1 MPPTPATTSL
11 PAEPT
16 RAHDRRWAALA
27 VVSTTELM
35 IALDLTI
42 MLIALPSAAHD
53 LGMTVR
59 EGRWVIIGYTLA
71 FGALLMLGGRV
82 ADKIGRRQALIVG
95 SLGFAAA
102 SALGGAAVGPGML
115 LTARA
120 LQGVFAALLAPSTV
134 ALISVTF
141 HDRDERAL
149 AFGRFGAVIMIG
161 IAVGLL
167 LGGALTQFL
176 DWRWCLLINVPIA
189 VGCAIGAWRLVPTTR
204 PSAGLR
210 LDLPGAALVGA
221 GVGALVFATAE
232 AEIDGWG
239 SPLVVGLIVA
249 AVVLLTLF
257 ALCENHESQPLLPL
271 RILGNRLRLGANLS
285 FLAANVANN
294 GAFLLLTYQAQRIL
308 GYGALLTGVAFLP
321 LVLVIAPVSIR
332 VTPWL
337 LTRHSR
343 RGLVT
348 AGLLAMAVAMLA
360 MTRLTAGGS
369 YLQLLAP
376 LVLIGLG
383 MGLSSGPASSAG
395 TEAEDPADVSAASSL
410 VRSSQQI
417 GAALGASIVTTLA
430 AGYAV
435 DAPADDSRVAAAVHG
450 FAEAGYWSA
459 GILVAAAI
467 AVWWIMPRPTAAGVA
482 DSGLF

>member
-1 MPPTPATTSL
+1 MPPTPATTSG

-16 RAHDRRWAALA
+16 RARDRRWAALA
-27 VVSTTELM
+27 VVSATELM
-35 IALDLTI
+35 IALDLTV
-42 MLIALPSAAHD
+42 MLIALPSAQHD
-53 LGMTVR
+53 LGMTIR

-82 ADKIGRRQALIVG
+82 ADRIGRRQALIVG

-115 LTARA
+115 LAARA
-120 LQGVFAALLAPSTV
+120 LQGMFAALLAPSTV

-141 HDRDERAL
+141 HDHAERAK
-149 AFGRFGAVIMIG
+149 AFGRFGATVMVG
-161 IAVGLL
+161 IALGLL

-189 VGCAIGAWRLVPTTR
+189 AGCAIGAWRFVPATR
-204 PSAGLR
+204 AATGLR
-210 LDLPGAALVGA
+210 LDLPGGVLVGT
-221 GVGALVFATAE
+221 GVGALVFATAT

-249 AVVLLTLF
+249 AIVLLALF
-257 ALCENHESQPLLPL
+257 ALCESRESHPLLPL
-271 RILGNRLRLGANLS
+271 RILGDRQRLGADLA

-321 LVLVIAPVSIR
+321 LVLVIAPVSTQ
-332 VTPWL
+332 VTPRL
-337 LTRHSR
+337 LSRHSR
-343 RGLVT
+343 RALIT
-348 AGLLAMAVAMLA
+348 AGLLAMTIAMLA
-360 MTRLTAGGS
+360 MTRLSAGGS
-369 YLQLLAP
+369 YLELLVP
-376 LVLIGLG
+376 LAFIGLG

-395 TEAEDPADVSAASSL
+395 AQVEDPADASAASSV
-410 VRSSQQI
+410 VRASQQI
-417 GAALGASIVTTLA
+417 GAALGAAIMTTIA
-430 AGYAV
+430 AGFA
-435 DAPADDSRVAAAVHG
+435 AASRADEPPAAAVAHG

-459 GILVAAAI
+459 GILVATAI
-467 AVWWIMPRPTAAGVA
+467 AVWWIMPRPTTTEASGA
-482 DSGLF
+482 DLF

>member
-1 MPPTPATTSL
+1 MPPAP
-11 PAEPT
+11 PT

-42 MLIALPSAAHD
+42 MLIALPSAGRD

-102 SALGGAAVGPGML
+102 SALGGAAVGAGML
-115 LTARA
+115 LAARA
-120 LQGVFAALLAPSTV
+120 LQGAFAALLAPSTV

-141 HDRDERAL
+141 HDRGERAR
-149 AFGRFGAVIMIG
+149 AFGRFGAVIMVG

-189 VGCAIGAWRLVPTTR
+189 VGCAVGAWRFVPTTR
-204 PSAGLR
+204 PSIGLR
-210 LDLPGAALVGA
+210 LDLPGAVLVGA
-221 GVGALVFATAE
+221 GVGALVFATAA
-232 AEIDGWG
+232 AETDGWG
-239 SPLVVGLIVA
+239 SPLVIGLIVA
-249 AVVLLTLF
+249 AIVLLVLF
-257 ALCENHESQPLLPL
+257 TLCESRESQPLLPL
-271 RILGNRLRLGANLS
+271 RILGDRLRLGANLS

-321 LVLVIAPVSIR
+321 LVLVIAPVSIK
-332 VTPWL
+332 VTPRL
-337 LTRHSR
+337 MSRHSR
-343 RGLVT
+343 RGLIT

-376 LVLIGLG
+376 LLLIGLG

-395 TEAEDPADVSAASSL
+395 TEADPADVSAASSV

-417 GAALGASIVTTLA
+417 GAALGTSIVTTLA
-430 AGYAV
+430 AGYAS
-435 DAPADDSRVAAAVHG
+435 DARADEPRAAAAVHG

-467 AVWWIMPRPTAAGVA
+467 AVWWIMPTRQEPGPRPRPEEASYGG
-482 DSGLF
+482 SLR

>member
-1 MPPTPATTSL
+1 MPPTPATTAH

-27 VVSTTELM
+27 VVSATELM

-42 MLIALPSAAHD
+42 MLIALPSAGRD

-82 ADKIGRRQALIVG
+82 ADRIGRRQALIAG

-115 LTARA
+115 LAARA
-120 LQGVFAALLAPSTV
+120 LQGMFAALLAPSTV

-141 HDRDERAL
+141 HDRAERAL
-149 AFGRFGAVIMIG
+149 AFGRFGATVMVG

-167 LGGALTQFL
+167 LGGVLTQFL
-176 DWRWCLLINVPIA
+176 DWRWCLFVNVPIA
-189 VGCAIGAWRLVPTTR
+189 VGCAIGARRFVPATR
-204 PSAGLR
+204 AATGLR
-210 LDLPGAALVGA
+210 LDLPGGLLVGA
-221 GVGALVFATAE
+221 GAGALVFATAE

-239 SPLVVGLIVA
+239 SPLVVGLL
-249 AVVLLTLF
+249 VLAIAFLALF
-257 ALCENHESQPLLPL
+257 ALCEKRESHPLLPL
-271 RILGNRLRLGANLS
+271 RILRDRQRLGANLA
-285 FLAANVANN
+285 FFAANIANN

-321 LVLVIAPVSIR
+321 LVLVIAPVSTR
-332 VTPWL
+332 LTPRL
-337 LTRHSR
+337 LSQHSR
-343 RGLVT
+343 RALIT
-348 AGLLAMAVAMLA
+348 AGLLAVTFAMLA
-360 MTRLTAGGS
+360 MTRLSAGGS
-369 YLQLLAP
+369 YLELLAP
-376 LVLIGLG
+376 LLFIGLG

-395 TEAEDPADVSAASSL
+395 TQVADPADASAASSV
-410 VRSSQQI
+410 VRASQQI
-417 GAALGASIVTTLA
+417 GAALGASIMTTIA
-430 AGYAV
+430 AGFA
-435 DAPADDSRVAAAVHG
+435 AASSADEPRAAAVAHG
-450 FAEAGYWSA
+450 FADAGYWSA

-467 AVWWIMPRPTAAGVA
+467 AVWWIMPRPPANDASDA
-482 DSGLF
+482 DLF